1 MRRSYAGGAQP
12 AQLTVDL
19 GGSTA
24 DLTIICDDL
33 TGYPTG
39 SAGPFYIVIDRGLA
53 AEEKILCASRTG
65 NTISVYNVGLT
76 NGRGA
81 DGTAV
86 IAHTA
91 NATVEHVFT
100 AVDADEANAHVNTT
114 TGTVHGL
121 TIADVVT
128 TGATQTLGN
137 KTLSSPTISTP
148 AITGGSASNV
158 AISGGT
164 ITGSTISGSTFS
176 GGVTSTS
183 VTLTGSQT
191 LNSYRARNIYGSTVA
206 PTAGSGNDGD
216 LWVQYEA

>member
-12 AQLTVDL
+12 AQLTADL

-24 DLTIICDDL
+24 DLTITCDDL

-53 AEEKILCASRTG
+53 AEEKILCGSRTG

-100 AVDADEANAHVNTT
+100 AVDADEANAHVNNTT
-114 TGTVHGL
+114 SAHGL

-128 TGATQTLGN
+128 VGATQTLGN
-137 KTLSSPTISTP
+137 KTLTSPVLNTP
-148 AITGGSASNV
+148 DIN
-158 AISGGT
+158 GGT
-164 ITGSTISGSTFS
+164 IDNATVTSGSVVDATE
-176 GGVTSTS
+176 VS
-183 VTLTGSQT
+183 VTGSQT
-191 LNSYRARNIYGSTVA
+191 LADFRARNVYAATTA
-206 PTAGSGNDGD
+206 PTSGDGSDGD
-216 LWVQYEA
+216 MWVVYTA